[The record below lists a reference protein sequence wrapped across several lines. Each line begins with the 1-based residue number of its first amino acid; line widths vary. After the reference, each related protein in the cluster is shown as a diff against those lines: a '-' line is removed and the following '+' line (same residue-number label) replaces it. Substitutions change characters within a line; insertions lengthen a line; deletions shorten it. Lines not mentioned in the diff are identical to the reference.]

1 MYGGLLKSEACL
13 LQKSWGRGLDESAEI
28 LQETLFNE
36 VFVKVLHSDR
46 YDACLACKDSK
57 GLDSFQ
63 LELGGGL
70 LFEEDWK
77 EWQEDL
83 KDDGLDTNLLIERCL
98 SKQSYVLYKV
108 G

>member
-1 MYGGLLKSEACL
+1 M
-13 LQKSWGRGLDESAEI
+13 LQEGRSRGLDQSAEI
-28 LQETLFNE
+28 LQEALFNK

-57 GLDSFQ
+57 GLDCCQ

-77 EWQEDL
+77 KWQEDL
-83 KDDGLDTNLLIERCL
+83 KDDGLDANLLVERSF
-98 SKQSYVLYKV
+98 SKQSNVLYKI